1 MPCLEDTAT
10 LASISYTADK
20 DIMLTTIDIDEK
32 LLADAMALTG
42 QSTTEATV
50 AEALRRVQQGQLDK
64 QRIAGELLAGIGWD
78 GDLDS
83 MREGRTS

>member
-1 MPCLEDTAT
+1 M
-10 LASISYTADK
+10 LA
-20 DIMLTTIDIDEK
+20 TIDIDEK

-50 AEALRRVQQGQLDK
+50 AEALRRVRQGQFDK
-64 QRIAGELLAGIGWD
+64 QKIAGELSAGIGWE

-83 MREGRTS
+83 MREGRNF

>member
-1 MPCLEDTAT
+1 
-10 LASISYTADK
+10 
-20 DIMLTTIDIDEK
+20 MLTTIDIDEK

-50 AEALRRVQQGQLDK
+50 AEALRRVQQGLLDK